1 MTLDTGIS
9 NISDGPDDPDGP
21 DSPDIPDSAAPQDPV
36 PDRSPATR
44 LVPKDGTGRAD
55 VERLAGRFGW
65 SHHRT
70 TEASGTA
77 PFEIVW
83 ISPDRGAAVHWIE
96 GELTPV
102 HYLVVGGPDIAPTVE
117 LLRREL
123 DLHDDESLAEL
134 IDGTRDGS
142 SLMDALNILGV
153 HCSGPYEP
161 QLFALFRWALNDP
174 EPLVRRVALLSVA
187 NAGWPEFRPLVE
199 YLRDHDPVAVVRE
212 DATAIAS
219 TLPETESP

>member
-1 MTLDTGIS
+1 
-9 NISDGPDDPDGP
+9 
-21 DSPDIPDSAAPQDPV
+21 
-36 PDRSPATR
+36 
-44 LVPKDGTGRAD
+44 
-55 VERLAGRFGW
+55 
-65 SHHRT
+65 
-70 TEASGTA
+70 
-77 PFEIVW
+77 
-83 ISPDRGAAVHWIE
+83 VHWIE

-102 HYLVVGGPDIAPTVE
+102 HYLVVGGTGHRPTVE

-174 EPLVRRVALLSVA
+174 NHWFAEWPCCPWRTRL
-187 NAGWPEFRPLVE
+187 AGVPPAGGN
-199 YLRDHDPVAVVRE
+199 LRDHDPVAVVRE
-212 DATAIAS
+212 DATAIAD
-219 TLPETESP
+219 TLQKRIRRE